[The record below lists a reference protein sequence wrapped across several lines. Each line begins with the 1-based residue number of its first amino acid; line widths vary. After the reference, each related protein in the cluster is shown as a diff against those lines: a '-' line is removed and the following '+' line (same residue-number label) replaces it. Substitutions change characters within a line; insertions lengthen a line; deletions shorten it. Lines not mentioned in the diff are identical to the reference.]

1 MLDALIAFLL
11 SVTESIGYF
20 GIYLYMVMVG
30 TFVPVPS
37 ELVLV
42 PAGYLASQGQM
53 NYGLLLLSGSLGSL
67 SGALINYFFAKV
79 IIKKFLADKV
89 RFIERV
95 TEFFQSHGKVSVFVA
110 PLTPGLGQY
119 ISLPAGLSHM
129 PFRYFIPFTY
139 AANIIWVGF
148 MLGVGYM
155 FGSDEGNAHSVV
167 VEGSLLLFGAAILIA
182 VVYVL
187 LTFKRKKPGTGI

>member
-1 MLDALIAFLL
+1 MLEQLIAFML
-11 SVTESIGYF
+11 SVTEQMGYF

-37 ELVLV
+37 EIILV

-53 NYGLLLLSGSLGSL
+53 NYVLLLLSGSLGSL
-67 SGALINYFFAKV
+67 SGALINYFFAKF
-79 IIKKFLADKV
+79 IIKKILSHKV
-89 RFIERV
+89 NFIEKV
-95 TEFFQSHGKVSVFVA
+95 TQFFNAHGKISVFIA

-148 MLGVGYM
+148 MLAVGYL
-155 FGSDEGNAHSVV
+155 FGSSKEGSHSVV
-167 VEGSLLLFGAAILIA
+167 VQGSLFLFGIAILIA
-182 VVYVL
+182 VIYVVIA
-187 LTFKRKKPGTGI
+187 FKRKSTI

>member
-1 MLDALIAFLL
+1 MLDAFITFML
-11 SVTESIGYF
+11 SVTEGMGYF

-37 ELVLV
+37 EIVLV

-53 NYGLLLLSGSLGSL
+53 HYGLLLLSGSLGSL
-67 SGALINYFFAKV
+67 SGALINYFFAKL
-79 IIKKFLADKV
+79 IIKKILSHKV
-89 RFIERV
+89 NFIEKV
-95 TEFFQSHGKVSVFVA
+95 SNFFNAHGKVSVFIA

-129 PFRYFIPFTY
+129 PFKFFIPFTY

-148 MLGVGYM
+148 MLAVGYM
-155 FGSDEGNAHSVV
+155 FGSSEGNAHGVV
-167 VEGSLLLFGAAILIA
+167 VEGSLFLFGIAILIA
-182 VVYVL
+182 VIYVVV
-187 LTFKRKKPGTGI
+187 TFRRRAST

>member
-1 MLDALIAFLL
+1 MLETLIAFLL
-11 SVTESIGYF
+11 SVTESMGYF

-53 NYGLLLLSGSLGSL
+53 NYWFLLLSGSLGSL
-67 SGALINYFFAKV
+67 SGALINYFFAKL
-79 IIKKFLADKV
+79 IIKKILSHKVTFIDKV
-89 RFIERV
+89 
-95 TEFFQSHGKVSVFVA
+95 TNFFNSHGKISVFVA

-119 ISLPAGLSHM
+119 ISLPAGISHM

-148 MLGVGYM
+148 MLAVGYM
-155 FGSDEGNAHSVV
+155 FGSSEGNAHGVV
-167 VEGSLLLFGAAILIA
+167 VEGTLFLFGMAILIA
-182 VVYVL
+182 IIYVVV
-187 LTFKRKKPGTGI
+187 TFRRKSVDT

>member
-1 MLDALIAFLL
+1 MLETLIAFLL
-11 SVTESIGYF
+11 SVTESMGYL
-20 GIYLYMVMVG
+20 GIYFYMVMVG

-42 PAGYLASQGQM
+42 PAGYLASQDQM
-53 NYGLLLLSGSLGSL
+53 SYGLLLLSGSLGSL
-67 SGALINYFFAKV
+67 SGALINYFFAKL
-79 IIKKFLADKV
+79 IIKKILSHKVTFIDKV
-89 RFIERV
+89 
-95 TEFFQSHGKVSVFVA
+95 TNFFNSHGKISVFVA

-148 MLGVGYM
+148 MLAVGYM
-155 FGSDEGNAHSVV
+155 FGSSKSDAHGIV
-167 VEGSLLLFGAAILIA
+167 VEGTLFLFGIAILIA
-182 VVYVL
+182 VIYVVV
-187 LTFKRKKPGTGI
+187 TFRRRA

>member
-1 MLDALIAFLL
+1 MLEALIAFML
-11 SVTESIGYF
+11 SVTEQMGYF

-37 ELVLV
+37 EIVLV

-67 SGALINYFFAKV
+67 SGALINYFFAKL
-79 IIKKFLADKV
+79 IIKKILSHKVTFIDKV
-89 RFIERV
+89 TRF
-95 TEFFQSHGKVSVFVA
+95 FNAHGKISVFIA

-148 MLGVGYM
+148 MLAVGYI
-155 FGSDEGNAHSVV
+155 FGSSKDGSHSVV
-167 VEGSLLLFGAAILIA
+167 VQVSLFLFGIAILVA
-182 VVYVL
+182 VVYVIM
-187 LTFKRKKPGTGI
+187 TFKRSTKS

>member
-1 MLDALIAFLL
+1 MLETLIAFLL
-11 SVTESIGYF
+11 SVTESMGYV

-53 NYGLLLLSGSLGSL
+53 HYGLLLLSGSLGSL
-67 SGALINYFFAKV
+67 SGALINYFFAKL
-79 IIKKFLADKV
+79 IIKKMLSHKV
-89 RFIERV
+89 AFIEKV
-95 TEFFQSHGKVSVFVA
+95 TNFFNAHGKISVFVA

-148 MLGVGYM
+148 MLAVGYM
-155 FGSDEGNAHSVV
+155 FGANEGDAHGVV
-167 VEGSLLLFGAAILIA
+167 VEGSLFLFGMAILIA
-182 VVYVL
+182 VVYVVV
-187 LTFKRKKPGTGI
+187 TFRRKSA

>member
-1 MLDALIAFLL
+1 MVEALTAFLL
-11 SVTESIGYF
+11 SVTESMGYF

-79 IIKKFLADKV
+79 IIKKILANKV

-95 TEFFQSHGKVSVFVA
+95 TEFFRSHGNISVFVA

-155 FGSDEGNAHSVV
+155 FGSDEGNAHHVV

-182 VVYVL
+182 VVYVAI
-187 LTFKRKKPGTGI
+187 TFKRKSAI

>member
-1 MLDALIAFLL
+1 MVETIVTFLL
-11 SVTESIGYF
+11 SMTEGMGYF

-42 PAGYLASQGQM
+42 PAGYLASQEKM
-53 NYGLLLLSGSLGSL
+53 SYPLLLLSGSLGSL
-67 SGALINYFFAKV
+67 SGALINYFFAKL
-79 IIKKFLADKV
+79 IIKKILSHKIVFIDKV
-89 RFIERV
+89 
-95 TEFFQSHGKVSVFVA
+95 TNFFNAHGKISVFVA

-139 AANIIWVGF
+139 TANIIWVGF
-148 MLGVGYM
+148 MLAVGYM
-155 FGSDEGNAHSVV
+155 FGSSTPDAHNVV
-167 VEGSLLLFGAAILIA
+167 VEGTLFLFGMAILIA
-182 VVYVL
+182 LIYVVA
-187 LTFKRKKPGTGI
+187 TFRRKSA

>member
-1 MLDALIAFLL
+1 MLEQFITFML
-11 SVTESIGYF
+11 SVTEQMGYF

-37 ELVLV
+37 EIILV

-53 NYGLLLLSGSLGSL
+53 NYVLLLFSGSLGSL
-67 SGALINYFFAKV
+67 SGALINYFFARV
-79 IIKKFLADKV
+79 IIKKILSHKV
-89 RFIERV
+89 NFIEKV
-95 TEFFQSHGKVSVFVA
+95 THFFNAHGKVSVFIA

-148 MLGVGYM
+148 MLAVGYL
-155 FGSDEGNAHSVV
+155 FGSSEEGSHSVV
-167 VEGSLLLFGAAILIA
+167 VQGSLFLFGIAILVA

-187 LTFKRKKPGTGI
+187 LMFKRSAKS

>member
-1 MLDALIAFLL
+1 MLEALLSFLL
-11 SVTESIGYF
+11 SATESIGYF

-79 IIKKFLADKV
+79 IIKKILANKV
-89 RFIERV
+89 SFIERV
-95 TEFFQSHGKVSVFVA
+95 TEFFRSHGNISVFVA

-155 FGSDEGNAHSVV
+155 FGSDEGSAHHVV

-187 LTFKRKKPGTGI
+187 LTFKRKKSGTGI

>member
-1 MLDALIAFLL
+1 MLETMVTFLL
-11 SVTESIGYF
+11 SVTEGMGYF

-42 PAGYLASQGQM
+42 PAGYLASQDKM
-53 NYGLLLLSGSLGSL
+53 SYPLLLLFGSLGSL
-67 SGALINYFFAKV
+67 SGALINYFFAKL
-79 IIKKFLADKV
+79 IIKKILAHKLVFIDKV
-89 RFIERV
+89 
-95 TEFFQSHGKVSVFVA
+95 TNFFKTHGKISVFVA

-148 MLGVGYM
+148 MLAVGYM
-155 FGSDEGNAHSVV
+155 FGSSTADAHDIV
-167 VEGSLLLFGAAILIA
+167 VEGTFFLFGVAIFIA
-182 VVYVL
+182 VIYVAT
-187 LTFKRKKPGTGI
+187 TFRRKSA

>member
-1 MLDALIAFLL
+1 MLETLIAFLL
-11 SVTESIGYF
+11 SVTESMGYV

-53 NYGLLLLSGSLGSL
+53 HYGLLLLSGSLGSL
-67 SGALINYFFAKV
+67 SGALINYFFAKL
-79 IIKKFLADKV
+79 IIKKMLSHKV
-89 RFIERV
+89 AFIEKV
-95 TEFFQSHGKVSVFVA
+95 TNFFNAHGKISVFVA

-148 MLGVGYM
+148 MLAVGYM
-155 FGSDEGNAHSVV
+155 FGSNKGDSHGIV
-167 VEGSLLLFGAAILIA
+167 VEGSLFLFGMAILIA
-182 VVYVL
+182 VVYVVV
-187 LTFKRKKPGTGI
+187 TFRRKSA

>member
-1 MLDALIAFLL
+1 MFESLIEFLL
-11 SVTESIGYF
+11 NTTQTMGYL
-20 GIYLYMVMVG
+20 GIYFYMVMVG
-30 TFVPVPS
+30 TFIPVPS

-53 NYGLLLLSGSLGSL
+53 NYLLLLLSGSLGSL
-67 SGALINYFFAKV
+67 SGALINYFFAKL
-79 IIKKFLADKV
+79 IIKKILSHKV
-89 RFIERV
+89 TFTEKV
-95 TEFFQSHGKVSVFVA
+95 TGFFNAHGKVSVFIA

-148 MLGVGYM
+148 MLAVGYM
-155 FGSDEGNAHSVV
+155 FGSGAEESHDVV
-167 VEGSLLLFGAAILIA
+167 VFGSLVLFGVAIVIA
-182 VVYVL
+182 VVYVFI
-187 LTFKRKKPGTGI
+187 TFRRKSS

>member
-1 MLDALIAFLL
+1 MLEALIAFML
-11 SVTESIGYF
+11 SVTEQMGYF

-37 ELVLV
+37 EIILV
-42 PAGYLASQGQM
+42 PAGYLASQGEM

-67 SGALINYFFAKV
+67 SGALINYFFAKF
-79 IIKKFLADKV
+79 IIKKILSHKV
-89 RFIERV
+89 TFIEKV
-95 TEFFQSHGKVSVFVA
+95 TQFFNVHGKISVFIA

-148 MLGVGYM
+148 MLGVGYL
-155 FGSDEGNAHSVV
+155 FGSDREGSHSVV
-167 VEGSLLLFGAAILIA
+167 VEGSLFLFGIAILVA
-182 VVYVL
+182 VVYVFM
-187 LTFKRKKPGTGI
+187 TFKRNTKS

>member
-1 MLDALIAFLL
+1 MLETLITFLL
-11 SVTESIGYF
+11 SVTESMGYL

-42 PAGYLASQGQM
+42 HAGYLASQDKM
-53 NYGLLLLSGSLGSL
+53 SYGLLLLSGSLGSL
-67 SGALINYFFAKV
+67 SGALINYFFAKL
-79 IIKKFLADKV
+79 IIKKILSHKV
-89 RFIERV
+89 TFIDRV
-95 TEFFQSHGKVSVFVA
+95 TNFFNSHGKISVFVA

-119 ISLPAGLSHM
+119 ISLPAGISHM

-148 MLGVGYM
+148 MLAVGYM
-155 FGSDEGNAHSVV
+155 FGSREGNAHGVV
-167 VEGSLLLFGAAILIA
+167 VEGSLFLFGIAILIA
-182 VVYVL
+182 IIYVVV
-187 LTFKRKKPGTGI
+187 TFRRKSVDT

>member
-1 MLDALIAFLL
+1 MLETFIAFLL
-11 SVTESIGYF
+11 SVTEGMGYF

-53 NYGLLLLSGSLGSL
+53 DYTLLLLSGSLGSL
-67 SGALINYFFAKV
+67 SGALLNYFFAKL
-79 IIKKFLADKV
+79 IIKKILSHKV
-89 RFIERV
+89 NFIGRV
-95 TEFFQSHGKVSVFVA
+95 TDFFNSHGKISVFVA

-119 ISLPAGLSHM
+119 ISLPAGLAHM
-129 PFRYFIPFTY
+129 PFHYFIPFTY

-148 MLGVGYM
+148 MLAVGYM
-155 FGSDEGNAHSVV
+155 FGSDGGNAHNVV
-167 VEGSLLLFGAAILIA
+167 VVGTLFLFGTAILIA
-182 VVYVL
+182 IGYVVV
-187 LTFKRKKPGTGI
+187 TFRSKSKSS

>member
-1 MLDALIAFLL
+1 MLETLVGFLL
-11 SVTESIGYF
+11 MLTEHLGYL
-20 GIYLYMVMVG
+20 GIYFYMVMVG

-53 NYGLLLLSGSLGSL
+53 NYLLLLLSGSLGSL
-67 SGALINYFFAKV
+67 SGALINYFFAKL
-79 IIKKFLADKV
+79 IIKKILSSKAT
-89 RFIERV
+89 FIERV
-95 TEFFQSHGKVSVFVA
+95 TRFFNAHGKVSVFIA

-148 MLGVGYM
+148 MLAVGYL
-155 FGSDEGNAHSVV
+155 FGSNE
-167 VEGSLLLFGAAILIA
+167 EGSHSMVIQGSLFLFGIAILIA
-182 VVYVL
+182 VIYVIVA
-187 LTFKRKKPGTGI
+187 FKRKSTI

>member
-1 MLDALIAFLL
+1 MLDTLIDFLL
-11 SVTESIGYF
+11 SVTESMGYL

-42 PAGYLASQGQM
+42 PAGYLASQDQM
-53 NYGLLLLSGSLGSL
+53 NYWLLLLSGSLGSL
-67 SGALINYFFAKV
+67 SGALINYFFAKL
-79 IIKKFLADKV
+79 IIKKILAHKVTFIDKV
-89 RFIERV
+89 
-95 TEFFQSHGKVSVFVA
+95 TNFFNSHGKISVFVA

-119 ISLPAGLSHM
+119 ISLPAGISHM

-148 MLGVGYM
+148 MLAVGYM
-155 FGSDEGNAHSVV
+155 FGSSKGDAHGVV
-167 VEGSLLLFGAAILIA
+167 VEGSLFLFGMAILIA
-182 VVYVL
+182 IIYVVV
-187 LTFKRKKPGTGI
+187 TFRRKSAI

>member
-1 MLDALIAFLL
+1 MFESFIEFLL
-11 SVTESIGYF
+11 NATQTMGYL
-20 GIYLYMVMVG
+20 GIYFYMVMVG

-53 NYGLLLLSGSLGSL
+53 NYLLLLLSGSLGSL
-67 SGALINYFFAKV
+67 SGALINYFFAKL
-79 IIKKFLADKV
+79 IIKKILAHKIT
-89 RFIERV
+89 FIERV
-95 TEFFQSHGKVSVFVA
+95 TNFFNAHGKVSVFLA

-139 AANIIWVGF
+139 VANIIWVGF
-148 MLGVGYM
+148 MLAVGYM
-155 FGSDEGNAHSVV
+155 FGSGDKESHDVV
-167 VEGSLLLFGAAILIA
+167 VLGSLVLFGVAIVIA
-182 VVYVL
+182 MIYVFI
-187 LTFKRKKPGTGI
+187 TFRRKSREAI

>member
-1 MLDALIAFLL
+1 MLETFVTFLL
-11 SVTESIGYF
+11 SMTEGMGYV

-42 PAGYLASQGQM
+42 PAGYLASQEKM
-53 NYGLLLLSGSLGSL
+53 SYPLLLLCGSLGSL
-67 SGALINYFFAKV
+67 SGALINYFFAKL
-79 IIKKFLADKV
+79 IIKKILSHKIVFIDKV
-89 RFIERV
+89 
-95 TEFFQSHGKVSVFVA
+95 TNFFNAHGKISVFVA

-148 MLGVGYM
+148 MLAVGYM
-155 FGSDEGNAHSVV
+155 FGSSTADAHNVV
-167 VEGSLLLFGAAILIA
+167 VEGTLFLFGMAIVIA
-182 VVYVL
+182 VVYVVV
-187 LTFKRKKPGTGI
+187 TFRRKSA

>member
-1 MLDALIAFLL
+1 MLESLIAFLL
-11 SVTESIGYF
+11 SATESMGYL
-20 GIYLYMVMVG
+20 GIYFYMVMVG

-67 SGALINYFFAKV
+67 SGALVNYFFAKL
-79 IIKKFLADKV
+79 IIKKVLSHKVGFIDKV
-89 RFIERV
+89 
-95 TEFFQSHGKVSVFVA
+95 TNFFTSHGKVSVFVA

-148 MLGVGYM
+148 MLAVGYM
-155 FGSDEGNAHSVV
+155 FGSNSDDAHVVV
-167 VEGSLLLFGAAILIA
+167 VEGTLFLFGLAILIA
-182 VVYVL
+182 ILYVTL
-187 LTFKRKKPGTGI
+187 SFRRKSKNS

>member
-1 MLDALIAFLL
+1 MLASLISFLL
-11 SVTESIGYF
+11 MMTEQLGYL
-20 GIYLYMVMVG
+20 GIYFYMVMVG

-53 NYGLLLLSGSLGSL
+53 NYLLLLLSGSLGSL

-79 IIKKFLADKV
+79 IIKKVLAHKIT
-89 RFIERV
+89 FIERV
-95 TEFFQSHGKVSVFVA
+95 TDFFNAHGKVSVFLA

-148 MLGVGYM
+148 MLAVGYM
-155 FGSDEGNAHSVV
+155 FGSGGEESHEVV
-167 VEGSLLLFGAAILIA
+167 VFGSLVLFGIAIVIA
-182 VVYVL
+182 IVYV
-187 LTFKRKKPGTGI
+187 FIVFRRKSREAI

>member
-1 MLDALIAFLL
+1 MLETLVGFLL
-11 SVTESIGYF
+11 VLTEQLGYL
-20 GIYLYMVMVG
+20 GIYFYMVMVG

-53 NYGLLLLSGSLGSL
+53 NYLLLLLSGSLGSL
-67 SGALINYFFAKV
+67 SGALINYFFAKL
-79 IIKKFLADKV
+79 IIKKILSNKAT
-89 RFIERV
+89 FIERV
-95 TEFFQSHGKVSVFVA
+95 TQFFNVHGKVSVFIA

-119 ISLPAGLSHM
+119 VSLPAGLSHM

-148 MLGVGYM
+148 MLAVGYL
-155 FGSDEGNAHSVV
+155 FGSNE
-167 VEGSLLLFGAAILIA
+167 EGSHSMVIQGSLFLFGIAILIA
-182 VVYVL
+182 VIYVIVA
-187 LTFKRKKPGTGI
+187 FKRKSTI